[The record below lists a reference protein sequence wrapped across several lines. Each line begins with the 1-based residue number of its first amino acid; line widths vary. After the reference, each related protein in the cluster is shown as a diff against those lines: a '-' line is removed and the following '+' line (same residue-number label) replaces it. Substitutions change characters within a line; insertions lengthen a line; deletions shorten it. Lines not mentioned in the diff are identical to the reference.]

1 MQVEHHDLP
10 HEFPEF
16 KQVIHDLKISSSHFA
31 RLLDEYEQL
40 TNQIEDMED
49 KDLPVDDFT
58 MEEMKKKRLKLKDE
72 LYTLLTAK
80 TN

>member
-16 KQVIHDLKISSSHFA
+16 KQAIHDLKISSSHFA
-31 RLLDEYEQL
+31 KLLDEYEQL
-40 TNQIEDMED
+40 TTQIEEMED

-58 MEEMKKKRLKLKDE
+58 VEEMKKKRLKLKDE
-72 LYTLLTAK
+72 LYALLTAK
-80 TN
+80 KN